1 MSEPAPAFQFYPK
14 DFLSDGNVAGMSL
27 AERGAYITLLCI
39 CWRECSL
46 PDDATRLARMV
57 GATPKEFNKI
67 WPAVRV
73 CFTQQGDRL
82 THRRLDLE
90 RAKQDIYRKRQSNAG
105 RASAEARLNQTP
117 TMVEPRSN
125 HGSTVVQPEGQ
136 PTGQPKSS
144 LRSPV
149 SDLLSAR
156 SVHTRPTSFESQQ
169 EDQALMNRAGDLLN
183 RYAELFYEHR
193 KGARYH
199 NRMHIDFDKALGLVR
214 TWEDDKRLEKLAVIV
229 LTTDDEWI
237 ARSDRGFGVFASR
250 ASWADDRLSAWEA
263 EQKAKTS

>member
-117 TMVEPRSN
+117 TMVQPRFN
-125 HGSTVVQPEGQ
+125 QKGNQLVNQNQ
-136 PTGQPKSS
+136 
-144 LRSPV
+144 V
-149 SDLLSAR
+149 SDLLSPI
-156 SVHTRPTSFESQQ
+156 SY
-169 EDQALMNRAGDLLN
+169 LLDLYIHGQRVLKLN
-183 RYAELFYEHR
+183 
-193 KGARYH
+193 
-199 NRMHIDFDKALGLVR
+199 
-214 TWEDDKRLEKLAVIV
+214 
-229 LTTDDEWI
+229 
-237 ARSDRGFGVFASR
+237 
-250 ASWADDRLSAWEA
+250 
-263 EQKAKTS
+263 QKNKH